1 MAKWRSPKKIRD
13 GFFGWQCRIR
23 QIAMRQA
30 GGRPSP
36 GMRPRV
42 LDGSG
47 RELSSAL
54 TVLIIPRDPA
64 ESTDFFRFQVLK
76 TADPRDLYE
85 RALGYLQADYFQRP
99 VRFSDLLTAAFPAQ
113 SELAASLVTDGKCVL
128 EFDQFSQRYRLPC
141 AVFEAETGEV
151 IREATSQPVPLE
163 GSLPIIGPMLSSSRN
178 AVNGHEISFPAGKTS
193 APVLCYQAQILCAQH
208 LDSTDQTGPDWF

>member
-1 MAKWRSPKKIRD
+1 MESLHFLCMSKASADKLRD
-13 GFFGWQCRIR
+13 HFLGWQCRIR

-54 TVLIIPRDPA
+54 TVLMIPRDPA

-85 RALGYLQADYFQRP
+85 RALGYLQADYFQKP
-99 VRFSDLLTAAFPAQ
+99 ERFSDLLTAVIPEASP
-113 SELAASLVTDGKCVL
+113 LASHILTDEACVL
-128 EFDQFSQRYRLPC
+128 EFDQFSQRYLVPCSASLVRTGDPARAATLWHNRLFNP
-141 AVFEAETGEV
+141 
-151 IREATSQPVPLE
+151 
-163 GSLPIIGPMLSSSRN
+163 SLPDDVMVLGFRPHWQSAEAFGPGRL
-178 AVNGHEISFPAGKTS
+178 K
-193 APVLCYQAQILCAQH
+193 
-208 LDSTDQTGPDWF
+208 